1 MLIETTHAIDPSA
14 EPPRVAVERTRL
26 IPAMALSFL
35 CRCPHCGEGKLFGRF
50 LKTRPH
56 CEACGMKLDGH
67 RADDFPP
74 YIVIFVVGHIVGY
87 LILTFEM
94 GYDVPLWVSVTLWP
108 GLTLGLVALL
118 LQPVKGAVIGLQ
130 YATRMHGFQ
139 VSPPPRPGAEET
151 RVGPGDPA
159 PAADIGRV

>member
-1 MLIETTHAIDPSA
+1 MLLGF
-14 EPPRVAVERTRL
+14 V
-26 IPAMALSFL
+26 

-50 LKTRPH
+50 LKVRPE

-74 YIVIFVVGHIVGY
+74 YIVIFLVGHIVGY

-108 GLTLGLVALL
+108 GLTLGLAALL

-139 VSPPPRPGAEET
+139 VPPPPRPGAEET
-151 RVGPGDPA
+151 RIGSGS
-159 PAADIGRV
+159 AASAAESGRI